1 MDFKTENV
9 DFSEE
14 VDSGEEVL
22 DSELKIEKLDEE
34 GFIKTEVF
42 QDFQPIQI
50 IWKKK
55 QKNKE
60 ISNLETKKIKEEFVV
75 FKEIDEKEKPQ
86 EIKEIYFDDSNNQV
100 INKNWV
106 IILCIQ

>member
-22 DSELKIEKLDEE
+22 ELKIEKLDEE

-50 IWKKK
+50 IGEKR
-55 QKNKE
+55 KNKE
-60 ISNLETKKIKEEFVV
+60 ISNLENKKIKEEFVV
-75 FKEIDEKEKPQ
+75 FEEIEEKKKTSRDQ
-86 EIKEIYFDDSNNQV
+86 RDSF
-100 INKNWV
+100 
-106 IILCIQ
+106 